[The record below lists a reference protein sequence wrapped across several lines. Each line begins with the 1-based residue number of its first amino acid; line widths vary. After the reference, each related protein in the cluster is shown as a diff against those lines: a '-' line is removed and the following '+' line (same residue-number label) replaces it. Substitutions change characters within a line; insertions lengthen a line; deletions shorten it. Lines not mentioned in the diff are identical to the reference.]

1 MNFFAHAVVATWH
14 SREPRFVLGA
24 MLPDLVGMAGV
35 RVVHASDPV
44 LERGI
49 ALHHATD
56 GAFHAAPS
64 FTSLCSEAITVL
76 TAAGVERGTA
86 RAVGHVGVELL
97 LDGALSRDSARGESY
112 RAALAYATEGG
123 LTGKLS
129 TLQSDGVARLA
140 AGLVRLSAAPIPD
153 GYREPRFV
161 AERLRTILSARPR
174 LAMRPSDFAHVLTWA
189 EATREQVEAQEQALL
204 SQVRSALGDGS
215 R

>member
-1 MNFFAHAVVATWH
+1 MNFFAHAVVAAWQ
-14 SREPRFVLGA
+14 SSEPRFVLGA

-35 RVVHASDPV
+35 RVVHASDPE

-64 FTSLCSEAITVL
+64 FTSLCAEAITKL

-97 LDGALSRDSARGESY
+97 LDGALSRDLARGEVY
-112 RAALAYATEGG
+112 RAALAFATEGG

-129 TLQSDGVARLA
+129 TLQPEGVARLA

-153 GYREPRFV
+153 GYRDPRFV
-161 AERLRTILSARPR
+161 AERLRAILAARPR
-174 LAMRPSDFAHVLTWA
+174 LAMRPSDFAHVLAWA
-189 EATREQVEAQEQALL
+189 EVTRERVEDRERELL
-204 SQVRSALGDGS
+204 TQVRAGLA
-215 R
+215 